1 MHSEAVEDYLKAIYT
16 LTRNQEPASTSSLA
30 TRLGVS
36 APAVSAMLKRLSEQG
51 LVEYVPYHGTELTTS
66 GRQEALRTIRR
77 HRVLE
82 LFLVQKL
89 GYDWDQVHDEAERL
103 EHVASD
109 HLIAEMTRILGEPEW
124 DPHGAPIPGVGQTF
138 EDPQHPALA
147 DLEIGRPALLRQVND
162 EDPALL
168 RYLVE
173 LGLVPGVEV
182 EILGR
187 APFGGPLRLR
197 VGTNE
202 QIIGQELSQSLRV
215 EPVTA

>member
-51 LVEYVPYHGTELTTS
+51 LVEYVPYHGTELTAS

-109 HLIAEMTRILGEPEW
+109 QLIAEMAGILGEP
-124 DPHGAPIPGVGQTF
+124 
-138 EDPQHPALA
+138 
-147 DLEIGRPALLRQVND
+147 
-162 EDPALL
+162 
-168 RYLVE
+168 
-173 LGLVPGVEV
+173 
-182 EILGR
+182 
-187 APFGGPLRLR
+187 
-197 VGTNE
+197 
-202 QIIGQELSQSLRV
+202 
-215 EPVTA
+215 